1 MRAKAH
7 PSRSSQDFAG
17 SRLTFSGDPTLREA
31 LADPVVQAMMK
42 ADRVEMRHLR
52 ALLNPIVA
60 QLAER
65 R

>member
-7 PSRSSQDFAG
+7 PSRSPQDFAD